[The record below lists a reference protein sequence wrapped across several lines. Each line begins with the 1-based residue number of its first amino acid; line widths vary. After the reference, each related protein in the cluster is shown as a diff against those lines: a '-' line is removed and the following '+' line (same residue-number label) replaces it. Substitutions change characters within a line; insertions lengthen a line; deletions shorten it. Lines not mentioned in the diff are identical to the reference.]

1 MGLLR
6 TRKRAVLRATA
17 ITSSAMFLWTFT
29 LAPPVAALAHL
40 RTAQQHKQ
48 THHEYRALTPYQM
61 KHIWGRTGI
70 GGGPNT
76 KSIAEWS
83 RRRSMPI
90 GGIQ

>member
-40 RTAQQHKQ
+40 RTAKQHSTPHQ
-48 THHEYRALTPYQM
+48 EYRALTPYQM
-61 KHIWGRTGI
+61 KHIWGRAGI
-70 GGGPNT
+70 GGPST
-76 KSIAEWS
+76 KSIAELS
-83 RRRSMPI
+83 RRPSMPI

>member
-6 TRKRAVLRATA
+6 TRKRAVLWATA

-29 LAPPVAALAHL
+29 LAPPVAALARL
-40 RTAQQHKQ
+40 RTAQQHS
-48 THHEYRALTPYQM
+48 TPHHEYRALTPYQM
-61 KHIWGRTGI
+61 KYIWGRAGT

-76 KSIAEWS
+76 KSIAEFS
-83 RRRSMPI
+83 RCPSMPI